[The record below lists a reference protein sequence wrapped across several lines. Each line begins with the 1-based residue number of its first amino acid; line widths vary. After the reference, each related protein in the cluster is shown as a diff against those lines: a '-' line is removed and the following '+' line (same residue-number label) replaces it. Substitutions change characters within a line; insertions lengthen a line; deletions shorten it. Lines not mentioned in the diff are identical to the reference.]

1 MIILSSFRLEADAD
15 PIAARHEVI
24 SMPIFPKLV
33 KDIKKYVSRVK
44 YFDRNFITIGFL
56 FQIEVLGAID
66 SDLVVALIKRTI

>member
-15 PIAARHEVI
+15 PIATRHEVI

-66 SDLVVALIKRTI
+66 SDFVVSLVKRTI